1 MDLEGLFLRYFGA
14 DTLEA
19 VDEVRLAAGKEQ
31 IAIDF
36 ALEREPSRRF
46 ALWVLMEGLGIAP
59 SPADAFKEPALRV
72 AANAYLDMAWKVE
85 KREGDA

>member
-14 DTLEA
+14 DTLEG
-19 VDEVRLAAGKEQ
+19 VDADALAAGKEQ
-31 IAIDF
+31 LAIDF
-36 ALEREPSRRF
+36 AVEQEPSRRF

-59 SPADAFKEPALRV
+59 LPDDAFEEPALRV

-85 KREGDA
+85 QREE